1 MNKALKRAR
10 REIGIA
16 FMERNCRT
24 IPCCGRERLAYKV
37 SGTQE
42 AGRWAML
49 NRRTQ
54 ELADRYC
61 RQLPAELMARAKGEL

>member
-1 MNKALKRAR
+1 MDKALKKAHRMT
-10 REIGIA
+10 GIA
-16 FMERNCRT
+16 RMERECRVT
-24 IPCCGRERLAYKV
+24 WFCDRLRLAYKV